1 MYCIIK
7 ERREIKKKSCVKDIK
22 YGVVRNLLVL
32 IIVCIIVNL
41 DKLEKIIYLSEYE

>member
-1 MYCIIK
+1 MK
-7 ERREIKKKSCVKDIK
+7 KNKKKSCVKDIK
-22 YGVVRNLLVL
+22 YGVVRNVLVL